1 MPEIIF
7 RLLLGVYVLSIPIE
21 NNNAF
26 KGEKSID
33 AEYLAL
39 IIESLK
45 NLLPTPAHIYL
56 SINVNP

>member
-1 MPEIIF
+1 MPEIIL
-7 RLLLGVYVLSIPIE
+7 RLLLGVYVLSIPME

-45 NLLPTPAHIYL
+45 NLLPTPAHI
-56 SINVNP
+56 